1 MSPAPPAPTGKNR
14 PRGAASHT
22 GLLVAAVA
30 KAEAEA
36 SLASGARARGST
48 SRLAPGA
55 WRRAV
60 AAAAARAARA
70 SLVAAERAIA
80 GGREKG
86 VWVVV

>member
-30 KAEAEA
+30 KAEA